1 MNTLAVGAAII
12 CRGHTQESVT
22 VLSVVKGVREVS
34 VGRRQTAVVDFTA
47 QEVILGVA
55 LAITPGDVAVLV
67 LLEAHHYAGAIRIFN
82 VVDRFDVHVPAHF
95 TLRVDNGVLR
105 IEVPLQSTAVRVIPN
120 NTGCL
125 GVVLHQ
131 VVDQIKAIAE
141 GGISL
146 IYFGLKH
153 GRFQRRN
160 AVGGLENSGSIH
172 RIRFAEFFLL
182 TIVVTRV
189 CYFHRVDVV
198 WIETEDRN
206 TAVGE

>member
-1 MNTLAVGAAII
+1 MHALAVGTAII

-55 LAITPGDVAVLV
+55 LAITPGD
-67 LLEAHHYAGAIRIFN
+67 
-82 VVDRFDVHVPAHF
+82 
-95 TLRVDNGVLR
+95 NGVLR
-105 IEVPLQSTAVRVIPN
+105 IEVPLQGTAVRVIPN

-189 CYFHRVDVV
+189 RYFHRVDVV
-198 WIETEDRN
+198 WIETKDRN